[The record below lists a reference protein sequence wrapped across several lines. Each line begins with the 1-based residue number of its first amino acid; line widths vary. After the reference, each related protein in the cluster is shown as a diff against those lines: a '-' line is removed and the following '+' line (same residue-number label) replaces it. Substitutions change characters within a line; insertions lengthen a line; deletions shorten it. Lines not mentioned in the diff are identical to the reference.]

1 MKLTRVI
8 AISITLLLVFTMA
21 ALAAP
26 LNGAT
31 TKTLS
36 TNYTLVNLGPTM
48 ATVNAN
54 YLKSDGTPWTVSP
67 ANQNFTIPE
76 NFGQAILAQ
85 YLDPAMDPGQGS
97 VVISSDQPLGAVV
110 QIQARSPQTP
120 TSGAYSG
127 VTKPSQTYYAPQVF
141 SKLPTS
147 NGLSN
152 SQIAIQNTN
161 AGAITA
167 TVQFVPFPGITGLST
182 YTNSNIQIQPGAS
195 FLYDLSDE
203 TNLTSTN
210 PTVTGWTGS
219 AIISVPAG
227 NTIAAV
233 VNTFAGPNSLQT
245 YNAFPAESVG
255 SVWSIPQFTSK
266 LDNGLSTPVIMQN
279 LSGGDIAIGDVTLDC
294 DAATGFTPATF
305 TQSNTTVIPANAT
318 FAFNP
323 VGNSDY
329 PNHWSGTCTVTS
341 ATGKD
346 MVGIVQ
352 MRRPGVSE
360 ELAVYEA
367 IPGESTDTR
376 VVVPL
381 ISKNQANGFATAATI
396 KNLSTTSSAL
406 VKLTF
411 TPAATYG
418 GSQTPV
424 TFNATIPANGNLIL
438 SQRFTGTP
446 EIPDGWYGS
455 LLVEP
460 QDSATAQPLAALV
473 QLTNTLAT
481 TGDTFMAHIAIT
493 LP

>member
-8 AISITLLLVFTMA
+8 AISITMLLVFTMVA
-21 ALAAP
+21 MAAP
-26 LNGAT
+26 LNVAT

-36 TNYTLVNLGPTM
+36 TNYTLVNLGPTT

-54 YLKSDGTPWTVSP
+54 YLKSDGTAWTVSP
-67 ANQNFTIPE
+67 ENQNFTIAG

-85 YLDPAMDPGQGS
+85 YFDPIMASGQGS

-110 QIQARSPQTP
+110 QIQARPPQTP
-120 TSGAYSG
+120 TTGAYSG
-127 VTKPSQTYYAPQVF
+127 VTRPSQKYYAPQVF
-141 SKLPTS
+141 SKLPS
-147 NGLSN
+147 AGGMQN
-152 SQIAIQNTN
+152 SQIVIQNTSPV
-161 AGAITA
+161 AVTA
-167 TVQFVPFPGITGLST
+167 TVQFIPFPGISGLST
-182 YTNSNIQIQPGAS
+182 YTNNNIQIQPGAS

-203 TNLTSTN
+203 VNLTSTN
-210 PTVTGWTGS
+210 PTITGWTGS
-219 AIISVPAG
+219 AVISVPAE

-233 VNTFAGPNSLQT
+233 VNTFAGVNSLQT
-245 YNAFPAESVG
+245 YNAFPEETVG

-266 LDNGLSTPVIMQN
+266 LNNGLNTPVIMQN
-279 LSGGDIAIGDVTLDC
+279 LSGGDIPAGDVTLNC
-294 DAATGFTPATF
+294 VAATGFTPATL
-305 TQSNTTVIPANAT
+305 TQSNAAVIPANAT

-323 VGNSDY
+323 VGNAGY
-329 PNHWSGTCTVTS
+329 PDHWSGTCTVTS
-341 ATGKD
+341 ATGKG

-352 MRRPGVSE
+352 MRKPGVNE
-360 ELAVYEA
+360 ELAAYEA
-367 IPGESTDTR
+367 ISGTSTDKR

-396 KNLSTTSSAL
+396 KNLSLTSAAP

-424 TFNATIPANGNLIL
+424 IFTETIPANGNLIL
-438 SQRFTGTP
+438 SQRFAGTP
-446 EIPDGWYGS
+446 QIPDGWYGS

-460 QDSATAQPLAALV
+460 QDPATAQPLAALV
-473 QLTNTLAT
+473 QLTNTLT
-481 TGDTFMAHIAIT
+481 TMGDTFMAHIAFT